1 MYKSHTELI
10 KTLNKLISY
19 FSVLTNTFD
28 LNLNDETKM
37 MCLTCQTVSNAHF
50 ESSENFL
57 FYAAR
62 LNRKLMAHKLNT
74 PVQSSSTVVQLTNHI
89 QDEDFYHDT
98 VSHFSQNLENFT
110 ENSIQKIAEKRCL
123 QIKPPQSLSNF
134 RVLITLLRNVN
145 LGMFSLPVSA
155 GFNEPLS
162 YIQRAAEQFQFSYLL
177 DKAAEC
183 SDTLEQMVYVV
194 GFDVAS
200 YSTIYGRKKPFAPML
215 NETYECDRTHDLGW
229 KFLAEYY
236 GHFPPSYAG
245 VFYCFYFV
253 FLYFL
258 N

>member
-19 FSVLTNTFD
+19 FSDLANTFD

-37 MCLTCQTVSNAHF
+37 MCLTCQTISDIHVD
-50 ESSENFL
+50 SSEDF
-57 FYAAR
+57 FYYAAK
-62 LNRKLMAHKLNT
+62 LNRKLMAQKLNT
-74 PVQSSSTVVQLTNHI
+74 PVTSSSAVVQLNSHI
-89 QDEDFYHDT
+89 QDEEFYHDT
-98 VSHFSQNLENFT
+98 VSHFSQTLQNLS
-110 ENSIQKIAEKRCL
+110 ENSIQKKGEKRCL
-123 QIKPPQSLSNF
+123 QIKPQENISNF
-134 RVLITLLRNVN
+134 RVLITLLRSVN
-145 LGMFSLPVSA
+145 LGLYSLPISA

-229 KFLAEYY
+229 KYFAEYY
-236 GHFPPSYAG
+236 GHYPPSYAG
-245 VFYCFYFV
+245 VFYF
-253 FLYFL
+253 
-258 N
+258 